1 MLLSLAFPDDFLAF
15 FDQACHAF
23 ADLRSCGGFKKP
35 QTLVQAF
42 RLGFGLPQMDLE
54 QPLQLLG
61 VSGFDHL
68 GKGFRELRFGVQNVP
83 QLLDQQLLYGFVA
96 GAGAFSM

>member
-1 MLLSLAFPDDFLAF
+1 MLYPLSGANQREARGGLLLSLAFLDDFLAF

-23 ADLRSCGGFKKP
+23 ADLRSGGGFKKP
-35 QTLVQAF
+35 QTLVQAC

-54 QPLQLLG
+54 QSLQLLG

-68 GKGFRELRFGVQNVP
+68 GKGFR
-83 QLLDQQLLYGFVA
+83 
-96 GAGAFSM
+96 